1 MSERFSTAGMYLAYC
16 VESTAGSRP
25 TSGYTTIPEVKSI
38 PSFNPSPEGIESTTL
53 SETEYKTYVKG
64 LKDLGQAL
72 EFNANMTDDLDT
84 AWGTLISAYNSAIAA
99 STTCMPYVM
108 IKASPLRPL
117 IDAIREPFA
126 IPAASPM
133 HRPIRMHTK
142 SLIPALIER
151 IVNTPVKE
159 TMEPTERS

>member
-72 EFNANMTDDLDT
+72 ESS
-84 AWGTLISAYNSAIAA
+84 AWFSRA
-99 STTCMPYVM
+99 STC
-108 IKASPLRPL
+108 SPSIRRWRISLWLR
-117 IDAIREPFA
+117 
-126 IPAASPM
+126 
-133 HRPIRMHTK
+133 
-142 SLIPALIER
+142 
-151 IVNTPVKE
+151 NC
-159 TMEPTERS
+159 